1 MRGTHRRYVS
11 SAATHLILFCVKLYK
26 HIDITPSDSDE
37 VTNTHILG
45 LIKQVH
51 VRKAVLNDD
60 ESAVDPEKLRPVA
73 RLSGGTYVRLGE
85 GFDLERPSWRA
96 WKDRVEEMHRQ
107 K

>member
-1 MRGTHRRYVS
+1 MRGTHRHYVP

-26 HIDITPSDSDE
+26 HIDITPLDSDE
-37 VTNTHILG
+37 ITNTHILG